1 MSLIGIH
8 ISDIS
13 TIELNVSKGINL
25 FQFFVSPMTNYR
37 EPMYEKAFA
46 FAKKN
51 NIYFFV
57 HASYSI
63 NLSKRWTD
71 SDWWV
76 QQFINEIQI
85 CGEINTRG
93 IVIHTGKQMDLSKA
107 EAINNMYTLL
117 LHIHSKTLKQQNVR
131 ILLETPSGQGS
142 ETLTQIFDFCK
153 FMNKF
158 YDHPDKKIGERFG
171 ICVDTCHI
179 FAAGH
184 DIRSKEDMNIFFGTI
199 DKMIGINKIK
209 LCHLNDSKNDLG
221 SKIDR
226 HANIGHG
233 KIGAEAI
240 IRIVNFM
247 KELQIPI
254 IFETPGN
261 LIYTDYQMITD

>member
-8 ISDIS
+8 TSDIR
-13 TIELNVSKGINL
+13 TIEKNAIKGINL
-25 FQFFVSPMTNYR
+25 LQFFVSPMTDYSKI
-37 EPMYEKAFA
+37 EYVKAFE

-63 NLSKRWTD
+63 NLSKRWID

-85 CGEINTRG
+85 CSDIKTSG
-93 IVIHTGKQMDLSKA
+93 IVIHTGKQMELSKA
-107 EAINNMYTLL
+107 EAINNMYTFL
-117 LHIHSKTLKQQNVR
+117 LHIHFKTSKQQNVR

-142 ETLTQIFDFCK
+142 ETLTKIFDFCK

-158 YDHPDKKIGERFG
+158 YNHPDKKIRERFG

-184 DIRSKEDMNIFFGTI
+184 DIRTKEDMNIFFGTI
-199 DKMIGINKIK
+199 DKMIGIDKIK
-209 LCHLNDSKNDLG
+209 LCHINDSLKDLG
-221 SKIDR
+221 SNIDR

-254 IFETPGN
+254 IFETPHN
-261 LIYTDYQMITD
+261 LIYNDINIVT